1 MLDVAVPHAQP
12 AAAAAAGWSPS
23 SWRSRP
29 ARQMPAY
36 EAAERLSAVEARLRT
51 LSMVLGLVEGPD
63 PGICI
68 DEPIERFLGESKE
81 IRVFSG

>member
-1 MLDVAVPHAQP
+1 MLCSSKWRRGDAELVVVVTLRTDVFV
-12 AAAAAAGWSPS
+12 S
-23 SWRSRP
+23 
-29 ARQMPAY
+29 
-36 EAAERLSAVEARLRT
+36 VEARLRT